1 MSLGFSRMLWTSSMV
16 ALRRTYSSWSTSL
29 RFAPSSMRWMTYS
42 STLSCRPD
50 RLLVPKS
57 LSQKDRFFSATFA
70 LNLLTLSALPKIL
83 PEDHELRQR
92 AFAPRALGGYRCLY
106 SPSCRE
112 HAFLEAYP
120 FCGVLR
126 RSVEQTFRSPE
137 LRARVAVIEATST
150 EKERS
155 DMSPQS
161 RLVAGILLILVP
173 TVEIGGVSIL
183 SLLISDPQY
192 TQNHLRQDLW
202 RAGHAHAGVWLV
214 LALVALRYVDEAN
227 LSEGMRWVVRLSL
240 PAAAVLMPLGF
251 FLSVLP
257 PEVTEPNGI
266 IYLTYVAGVVLAVG
280 LLVLG
285 AGLIRG
291 RPTEREL
298 A

>member
-1 MSLGFSRMLWTSSMV
+1 
-16 ALRRTYSSWSTSL
+16 
-29 RFAPSSMRWMTYS
+29 
-42 STLSCRPD
+42 
-50 RLLVPKS
+50 
-57 LSQKDRFFSATFA
+57 
-70 LNLLTLSALPKIL
+70 
-83 PEDHELRQR
+83 
-92 AFAPRALGGYRCLY
+92 
-106 SPSCRE
+106 
-112 HAFLEAYP
+112 
-120 FCGVLR
+120 
-126 RSVEQTFRSPE
+126 
-137 LRARVAVIEATST
+137 
-150 EKERS
+150 
-155 DMSPQS
+155 MSPQS

-192 TQNHLRQDLW
+192 TQNDLRQDLW

-214 LALVALRYVDEAN
+214 LSLVALRYVDEAN

-257 PEVTEPNGI
+257 PEATEPNGL

-285 AGLIRG
+285 VGLIRG
-291 RPTEREL
+291 HPTEREL